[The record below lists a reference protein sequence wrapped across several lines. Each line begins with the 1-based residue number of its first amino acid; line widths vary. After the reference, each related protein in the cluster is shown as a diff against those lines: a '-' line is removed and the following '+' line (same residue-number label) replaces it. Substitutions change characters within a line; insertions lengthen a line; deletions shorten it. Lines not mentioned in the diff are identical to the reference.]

1 MKERQSNTKL
11 LSQISQMIAEEK
23 IENQISYSI
32 RGAAFKIYA
41 DLGHGL
47 LESVYETVLQ
57 HLLTSEGYHVQSQ
70 VPLPV
75 IYQNIKLELGFRLDL
90 LINDTVIIEIKS
102 VETLLPVHHKQ
113 LLTYL
118 KLTNKK
124 LGLLINFNEEPLKIV
139 RIANNL

>member
-1 MKERQSNTKL
+1 
-11 LSQISQMIAEEK
+11 MIAEEK

-32 RGAAFKIYA
+32 RGAAFKVYN
-41 DLGHGL
+41 DLGPGL
-47 LESVYETVLQ
+47 LESVYESVLQ
-57 HLLTSEGYHVQSQ
+57 HLLTSEGHKVQAQ

-75 IYQNIKLELGFRLDL
+75 VYQDVKLDIGFRLDL
-90 LINDTVIIEIKS
+90 LVNEKVIIEIKS

-124 LGLLINFNEEPLKIV
+124 LGILINFNEEPLKII

>member
-1 MKERQSNTKL
+1 
-11 LSQISQMIAEEK
+11 MIAEEK

-32 RGAAFKIYA
+32 RGAAFTIYN
-41 DLGHGL
+41 DLGPGL

-57 HLLTSEGYHVQSQ
+57 HLLTAEGLHVQMQMPIPVVYQQ
-70 VPLPV
+70 V
-75 IYQNIKLELGFRLDL
+75 KLDLGFRLDL
-90 LINDTVIIEIKS
+90 LINDKVIVEVKS

-124 LGLLINFNEEPLKIV
+124 LGLLINFNEEPLRIV

>member
-1 MKERQSNTKL
+1 
-11 LSQISQMIAEEK
+11 MIAEEK

-32 RGAAFKIYA
+32 RGAAFKIYN
-41 DLGHGL
+41 DLGPGL
-47 LESVYETVLQ
+47 LESVYETVLK
-57 HLLTSEGYHVQSQ
+57 HLLISEGYIAESQ
-70 VPLPV
+70 VALPV
-75 IYQNIKLELGFRLDL
+75 IYQEVKLDLGFRLDL
-90 LINDTVIIEIKS
+90 LINDKVIIEIKS

>member
-1 MKERQSNTKL
+1 
-11 LSQISQMIAEEK
+11 MIAEEK
-23 IENQISYSI
+23 IENQISFSI
-32 RGAAFKIYA
+32 RGAAFKTYN
-41 DLGHGL
+41 DLGPGL

-57 HLLTSEGYHVQSQ
+57 HLLTSEDHKAQSK

-75 IYQNIKLELGFRLDL
+75 VYQDIKLDLGFRLDL
-90 LINDTVIIEIKS
+90 LINDKVIIETKS

-124 LGLLINFNEEPLKIV
+124 LGLLINFNEEPLKII